1 MYCWSAREKFK
12 ERLCVWFVFV
22 FLFICCAYFSLLFDF
37 PRASCA
43 LLLRYLCFAPPLSA
57 GFISNSYIGTHSNQH
72 AHSMSQHSQTIDMLA
87 LHMSETM
94 IMAALVVAACG
105 VLYTLLLLR
114 MKSRQPG
121 SKTPEQWNQDLLV
134 SVV

>member
-1 MYCWSAREKFK
+1 MLIFPCFLISRA
-12 ERLCVWFVFV
+12 LPVPCCCVTCV
-22 FLFICCAYFSLLFDF
+22 S
-37 PRASCA
+37 P
-43 LLLRYLCFAPPLSA
+43 PPLSA

-134 SVV
+134 SVL